1 MIGGVGTKH
10 GQVENTCVTGLPTM
24 AEIANLQL
32 DDAKRRL
39 AMMIRPAATDTDQ
52 QSCAVATRQSAAAS
66 LFAAGKP
73 GQAIRTTM
81 EVKPNGV
88 RGGGLMDDGQ
98 RYRGQSSQPVRALL
112 GRRRRAES
120 AESTRRRSKRSAR
133 RTPRRAPRT
142 SSTRRLLAP
151 QSAKRLANRGF
162 R

>member
-1 MIGGVGTKH
+1 
-10 GQVENTCVTGLPTM
+10 M

-39 AMMIRPAATDTDQ
+39 AMMIGPAATDTDQ

-81 EVKPNGV
+81 EVEAKWCE
-88 RGGGLMDDGQ
+88 RWRLMDDGQ
-98 RYRGQSSQPVRALL
+98 RYRDQSSQPVRALL

-120 AESTRRRSKRSAR
+120 RKSTRRRSKQSAR
-133 RTPRRAPRT
+133 RAPRRAPRT

-151 QSAKRLANRGF
+151 QFAKRLANRGF
-162 R
+162 Q